1 MIVNEVVTG
10 VIAIIIAY
18 LLGSIPFA
26 YIFTRLMTS
35 KDIRQLGS
43 GNVGG
48 NNVYGQVGL
57 KAAIPVAIFDVGKG
71 TAAVAIAH
79 WLLDVPM
86 YEPQLFVLLAGI
98 AAVAGHMW
106 SIYLKFTGGNGLSA
120 TIGVLAFLLP
130 WELLIVIALLLV
142 LTAIT
147 RNLVLSVNIS
157 LLSVPIFAWFLEKE
171 WMYVAFCLVLIV
183 MLVLNFIPTA
193 KAALI
198 KAGTG
203 KNLVDDLL
211 RRDKS

>member
-1 MIVNEVVTG
+1 MIVNEVLTG
-10 VIAIIIAY
+10 IIAIIIAY

-26 YIFTRLMTS
+26 YIFTRLMTGR
-35 KDIRQLGS
+35 DIRQLGS

-86 YEPQLFVLLAGI
+86 YEPQIFILLSGI

-130 WELLIVIALLLV
+130 WELLIVIALLLI

-157 LLSVPIFAWFLEKE
+157 LLSVPISAWFLEKE
-171 WMYVAFCLVLIV
+171 WMYVGFCLVLIV

-193 KAALI
+193 KAALV

>member
-1 MIVNEVVTG
+1 MIVNEVLTG
-10 VIAIIIAY
+10 IIAIIIAY

-26 YIFTRLMTS
+26 YIFTRLMTGR
-35 KDIRQLGS
+35 DIRQLGS

-86 YEPQLFVLLAGI
+86 YEPQIFVLLSGI

-157 LLSVPIFAWFLEKE
+157 LLSVPISAWFLETE
-171 WMYVAFCLVLIV
+171 WMYLGFCLVLIV

-193 KAALI
+193 KAALV

-203 KNLVDDLL
+203 KNLVNDLL
-211 RRDKS
+211 RKDKR